1 MAKVKYLG
9 DPENEQRDSIVIGDV
24 ELPKGTFVKTSDE
37 FARRFAT
44 HPHFEVQG
52 IAQPD
57 VTDVEFTE
65 DPPAA

>member
-9 DPENEQRDSIVIGDV
+9 DPENEQRTSIVIDDV
-24 ELPKGTFVKTSDE
+24 ECQKGEFVKTTDE

-52 IAQPD
+52 LRGAD

-65 DPPAA
+65 TPPAA